1 MLDKLSNP
9 YAYNHFYASNDIKA
23 MSLTLDAE
31 LQDINSQLI
40 DANLPIF
47 TSKEGEWLDY
57 IAWSLYGL
65 KRPTIALESITSEQ
79 GGIGNSALIGGGFM
93 MSVPRVLPESK
104 TLDDDCFKRM
114 LIWHTFVGD
123 GWFFNIDFFKRKI
136 KRFIQEDM
144 HEIVDNAF
152 DISINVEGTSGTP
165 ELGDFTAART
175 ISIPTSEFAIC
186 FKYLYLSGFL
196 SVPLGMEGFNVQLL

>member
-9 YAYNHFYASNDIKA
+9 YAYNHFYANNDIKA

-31 LQDINSQLI
+31 LQDINQQLL

-65 KRPTIALESITSEQ
+65 KRPTIALGRITPQ
-79 GGIGNSALIGGGFM
+79 IGTIGYFPMISFGFLGFKQ
-93 MSVPRVLPESK
+93 VVLPQSELIS
-104 TLDDDCFKRM
+104 DDCFKRM

-123 GWFFNIDFFKRKI
+123 GWFFNLDFFKRKI
-136 KRFIQEDM
+136 KRFIQDDM
-144 HEIVDNAF
+144 HGVVDNTF
-152 DISINVEGTSGTP
+152 DISIN
-165 ELGDFTAART
+165 LNNKI
-175 ISIPTSEFAIC
+175 ISIPDCYFSQRL
-186 FKYLYLSGFL
+186 KWLYLSGFL
-196 SVPLGMEGFNVQLL
+196 SVPLGMKGFDVELY